1 VQIISKKYL
10 LKKKEIK
17 TNVVI
22 LWFLGV
28 RCTGGGEMRE
38 LENEKMNSDKN
49 HFLTGQTYQTN
60 WIG

>member
-1 VQIISKKYL
+1 MQIISKKYL

-22 LWFLGV
+22 LWFLGA

-38 LENEKMNSDKN
+38 LENERIRK
-49 HFLTGQTYQTN
+49 
-60 WIG
+60 